1 MRKFY
6 HVTLTSEERRELQR
20 MITSGKHAARKLAH
34 ARILLLSDSGP
45 EGPAKLDREIR
56 EALGVAMS
64 TIERVRQRFVEEGL
78 EAALVARRPRRVY
91 QRKLDGDGEARLTML
106 ACSKP
111 PDGRKAWTLDLLA
124 DQMVVYGYEI
134 SRSTVDRT
142 LKKTKSSPG

>member
-6 HVTLTSEERRELQR
+6 HVTLTNEERCELQR

-45 EGPAKLDREIR
+45 EGPGKTDKQIR
-56 EALGVAMS
+56 EALGAAMS
-64 TIERVRQRFVEEGL
+64 TTERVRQRFVEEGL
-78 EAALVARRPRRVY
+78 EAALIARRPRRVY
-91 QRKLDGDGEARLTML
+91 RRKLDGDGEAKLTML
-106 ACSKP
+106 ACSKA

-124 DQMVVYGYEI
+124 DQMVVYGYQV

-142 LKKTKSSPG
+142 LKKTKLSLG